1 MTPLDRRGFVG
12 AALAAGAGLAGVAP
26 SPGLAMPNV
35 TSAPRNFRL
44 KYAPHFGMF
53 KEHAGEDLVAQLE
66 FARAEGFTAW
76 EDNGMMGRPVAD
88 QERIGK
94 AMARLGITM
103 GVFVVSAYRNGD
115 LWATTGKKELV
126 DKFVETCRT
135 AVDVAKRVN
144 AKWMTVVPG
153 NFERRLP
160 IGVQTGYVIDALRRG
175 VEVLEPHGL
184 VMVLEPLADTPDL
197 FLRTGDQAYEI
208 CRAVDS
214 PSCKILYDMYHI
226 QKNAG
231 HIIPVMDLIWSEIG
245 YLQVGDNPGRKEP
258 GTGEM
263 NYTNIFRHVHGK
275 GFTGVI
281 GMEHG
286 NAKPGREGE
295 RAVIDAYVAADS
307 WKAA

>member
-1 MTPLDRRGFVG
+1 MKRGG
-12 AALAAGAGLAGVAP
+12 LPSAAGAQPPRG
-26 SPGLAMPNV
+26 
-35 TSAPRNFRL
+35 APRSFRL

-53 KEHAGEDLVAQLE
+53 REHAGEDLVAQLE

-103 GVFVVSAYRNGD
+103 GVFVLSAYRNGD
-115 LWATTGKKELV
+115 VWATTGKKELV

-144 AKWMTVVPG
+144 AKWTTVVPG

-175 VEVLEPHGL
+175 AEVLEPHGL

-231 HIIPVMDLIWSEIG
+231 HIIPVMDLIWSEIA

-275 GFTGVI
+275 GFTGVV